1 MSIAK
6 TTKGSSTRFTH
17 EGPYQCIAYGEKELQ
32 VVSPSP
38 FTRGPIY
45 GGGGRPVKLHC
56 YPRGLACSGGS
67 SVHCQVGSV
76 AYAGVDTRRDLTV
89 WLPGRS
95 KVGSL
100 IYCVSSR
107 LVLGPV
113 RGWSVRDIMPSSSA
127 RGSAEPSPTV
137 CMGTFCIQLVRSFS
151 MRRVSRKCPRTGRV
165 GFGLFTLHT
174 IWD

>member
-1 MSIAK
+1 MVYIVRPNFSTQLVGKIWYVSLIRNRIINMWQPRSDVSIAK

-113 RGWSVRDIMPSSSA
+113 RG
-127 RGSAEPSPTV
+127 
-137 CMGTFCIQLVRSFS
+137 
-151 MRRVSRKCPRTGRV
+151 
-165 GFGLFTLHT
+165 
-174 IWD
+174 